1 MTDSHLRADDFN
13 AVLTPRQVSPGRFAL
28 DVPDGWQQG
37 RGAFGGLVLGALSRA
52 LEASEPDRERKI
64 RSVNAEIAGPVVL
77 GEAII
82 DVTELRRGNGLTA
95 LNATLSQE
103 GRGLARASAVLARTR
118 APAEPFLTHDGAA
131 SGPKPRAGDAGRV
144 NIPKPPLRAWSE
156 VPVVAME
163 QIGFSPTFARHFE
176 FRPTG
181 PLPFVGSAE
190 PFCAGWVR
198 PKRLR
203 SIGAPEVVAL
213 VDAWWPGSLA
223 QLAAF
228 RPLGTVA
235 FAIQIFL
242 PETPLDPAEPL
253 YYQGRILAEHEG
265 YMNELRELWTA
276 DGRLLALNQ
285 QNLAWI
291 R

>member
-1 MTDSHLRADDFN
+1 MTDSTAPPIDDFN
-13 AVLTPRQVSPGRFAL
+13 AVLTPRERSPGLFVL
-28 DVPDGWQQG
+28 DVRDGWQQG
-37 RGAFGGLVLGALSRA
+37 RGAFGGLVLGALARA
-52 LEASEPDRERKI
+52 LEMSEPDRRRKI
-64 RSVNAEIAGPVVL
+64 RSLNAEIAGPVVP
-77 GEAII
+77 GEALIE
-82 DVTELRRGNGLTA
+82 VTELRRGNGLSA

-103 GRGLARASAVLARTR
+103 GRGLARASAVLARSRGGDPPKVNVPT
-118 APAEPFLTHDGAA
+118 PA
-131 SGPKPRAGDAGRV
+131 
-144 NIPKPPLRAWSE
+144 LRAWTE
-156 VPVVAME
+156 VPIVAME
-163 QIGFSPTFARHFE
+163 QIGQSPTFTRHLE

-190 PFCAGWVR
+190 PACAGWVR
-198 PKRLR
+198 PKRLH

-213 VDAWWPGSLA
+213 ADAWWPGSLA
-223 QLAAF
+223 QIAAF

-242 PETPLDPAEPL
+242 PETPLDPAEPV

-265 YMNELRELWTA
+265 YMNEQRELWTA